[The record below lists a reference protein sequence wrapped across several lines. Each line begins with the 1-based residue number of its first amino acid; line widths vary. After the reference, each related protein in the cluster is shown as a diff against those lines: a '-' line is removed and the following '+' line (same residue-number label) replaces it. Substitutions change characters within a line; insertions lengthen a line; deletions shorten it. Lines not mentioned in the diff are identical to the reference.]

1 MSQQNWMTTD
11 GDMGFV
17 SPSRL
22 VLDTLDA
29 TGEVRAV
36 SFDYSKSGGKPFARY
51 EGAERER
58 EHIVCGVC
66 VSVRS
71 DEACVCESDER
82 DGWARNLNLL
92 CTIVCVKYA
101 CPCLT
106 NMHDAYRPLLSRNH
120 SFPTTH
126 SFLCQTLQVHR

>member
-51 EGAERER
+51 DREKRQKERQR
-58 EHIVCGVC
+58 ESITFGVC
-66 VSVRS
+66 VSVWT
-71 DEACVCESDER
+71 DEA
-82 DGWARNLNLL
+82 
-92 CTIVCVKYA
+92 
-101 CPCLT
+101 
-106 NMHDAYRPLLSRNH
+106 
-120 SFPTTH
+120 
-126 SFLCQTLQVHR
+126 